1 MTYASE
7 TAAATFRVLNRC
19 FEQVKQDGPWR
30 WQCVAQNGARLP
42 MEASLAEGFLHL
54 ACSAGA
60 DPVSTDRLE
69 RALFGNASLAGGVK
83 FALDAKSHS
92 LDMRADIAVVDE
104 AQLHRR
110 IQCAL
115 DGFHHGVQILKPVE
129 SDEAPVVE
137 HGAEASVAGVAELL
151 RESAWSCTERGPEDL
166 SVELDAESL
175 PPARIRAAGGSLAVN
190 VELAR
195 LNAATGAAR
204 QSLTVFLLTAT
215 GALRLVRAYG
225 VQGEEQE
232 IFGLQVGVPSG
243 LVLEEIDDSLAALSF
258 AYRVCAREASLL
270 LNETAAR
277 CYLAAR
283 NFTTNYPETEEKEN

>member
-1 MTYASE
+1 MTFASE
-7 TAAATFRVLNRC
+7 TAAATLRALDRC

-30 WQCVAQNGARLP
+30 WHCVAQNGARLP
-42 MEASLAEGFLHL
+42 MEASLGEGFLHL

-60 DPVSTDRLE
+60 TQACTSSLE
-69 RALFGNASLAGGVK
+69 RALFGNDSLAGGVK
-83 FALDAKSHS
+83 FALDAKSHG

-129 SDEAPVVE
+129 SDGVPVAE
-137 HGAEASVAGVAELL
+137 LGAEASVAGVAELL
-151 RESAWSCTERGPEDL
+151 RESAWTCTERGPGDL

-175 PPARIRAAGGSLAVN
+175 PPARIHAAGAGLAVN

-195 LNAATGAAR
+195 LNATTGAAR
-204 QSLTVFLLTAT
+204 QSLAVFLLTAT

-225 VQGEEQE
+225 VQRGEQE
-232 IFGLQVGVPSG
+232 IFGLQVGVPSAP
-243 LVLEEIDDSLAALSF
+243 VMEEIDHSLAALSL
-258 AYRVCAREASLL
+258 AYRVCAREANLL
-270 LNETAAR
+270 LNEAAAR

-283 NFTTNYPETEEKEN
+283 DFSNNYQTIDEKEN

>member
-1 MTYASE
+1 MTFASE
-7 TAAATFRVLNRC
+7 TAAATFRVLDRC
-19 FEQVKQDGPWR
+19 FETVKQDGPWR

-60 DPVSTDRLE
+60 TRACTSSLE
-69 RALFGNASLAGGVK
+69 RALFGNDLLAGGVK
-83 FALDAKSHS
+83 FALDAKSRR
-92 LDMRADIAVVDE
+92 LDMRGDIAVVDE

-129 SDEAPVVE
+129 SDEVPVAE
-137 HGAEASVAGVAELL
+137 HDAEGSVAGVAELL
-151 RESAWSCTERGPEDL
+151 RESAWTCTERGPGDL

-175 PPARIRAAGGSLAVN
+175 PPARIRAAGGGLVVN
-190 VELAR
+190 VEIAR

-204 QSLTVFLLTAT
+204 QSLAVFLLTAT

-225 VQGEEQE
+225 VQREEQE
-232 IFGLQVGVPSG
+232 VFGLQVGMPSAP
-243 LVLEEIDDSLAALSF
+243 VMEEIDHSLAALSF

-270 LNETAAR
+270 LNEAAAR

-283 NFTTNYPETEEKEN
+283 DFSPNYPDTEEKEN